1 MSDVFSMSDVQVRLF
16 GLGLVLYLLPEQTQ
30 RTGGAIDES
39 LVAGEKLRDEV
50 QNVDDISDISRRPRQ
65 RTATFTKH
73 LLPCSGFQA
82 LFSTLHMHSTS
93 ESVMRPIKV
102 W

>member
-1 MSDVFSMSDVQVRLF
+1 MSGVQARLF
-16 GLGLVLYLLPEQTQ
+16 GLDLVFYLLPVQT
-30 RTGGAIDES
+30 RRIGGAVDES
-39 LVAGEKLRDEV
+39 LVEGEKRRDEV
-50 QNVDDISDISRRPRQ
+50 QDVDDISDISRRPRQ
-65 RTATFTKH
+65 KTATFTKH
-73 LLPCSGFQA
+73 LLPCPEFQA